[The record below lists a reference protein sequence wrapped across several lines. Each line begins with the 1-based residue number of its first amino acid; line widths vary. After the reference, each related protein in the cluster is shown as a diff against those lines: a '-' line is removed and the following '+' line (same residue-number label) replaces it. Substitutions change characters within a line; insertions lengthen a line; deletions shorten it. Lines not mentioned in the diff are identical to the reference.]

1 MPRVKLYIA
10 TSLDGHIAR
19 EDGSVDWLFTDGDYG
34 YEAFYDSIDAV
45 LMGRKTYDQVLT
57 FGPYPY
63 AEKESF
69 VLSRSRTGSD
79 ANARFLSGSPGE
91 VLDQVARVTR
101 GDVWLV
107 GGAGLLRDFV
117 AADLVDEYRVA
128 LHPIV
133 LGRGIPLFLP
143 QDRTIALRLENVT
156 SHPSGLVQLDYVREP
171 RRSGR

>member
-19 EDGSVDWLFTDGDYG
+19 ENGSVDWLFTDGDYG

-69 VLSRSRTGSD
+69 VLSRSRTGRD
-79 ANARFLSGSPGE
+79 DHARFVSGTPRE
-91 VLDQVARVTR
+91 VLDAITKVTR

-117 AADLVDEYRVA
+117 SADLVDEYRVA
-128 LHPIV
+128 VHPIV
-133 LGRGIPLFLP
+133 LGRGIPLFTP
-143 QDRTIALRLENVT
+143 QDRTLELRLENVT
-156 SHPSGLVQLDYVREP
+156 SHPSGLVQLDYVRD
-171 RRSGR
+171 RGHSGR